1 MKRLIV
7 FCEGLTEENFVKTV
21 LDPYLSNIDKD
32 MIITPINAGGVSK
45 YSIIKRD
52 LIRIC
57 KGDPTATITT
67 MFDYYGS
74 PKETPGVDTSS
85 GTIYQ
90 KVQHIEASVEED
102 LKELENLIFNL
113 IMHEYEGLLFT
124 RTSAFEIIANKK
136 QLAALKE
143 ICENKDIE
151 TPEHI
156 NNSYDTAPSKRL
168 EKIIPGY
175 SKKHKVSDGVNI
187 AFRIGI
193 DGISAKCKHFE
204 RWMGKLIDWARD
216 GAQ

>member
-1 MKRLIV
+1 MKRLIF
-7 FCEGLTEENFVKTV
+7 FCEGSTEENFVKAV
-21 LDPYLSNIDKD
+21 LDPYLTNIDKE
-32 MIITPINAGGVSK
+32 IIVTPINAGGVSK

-52 LIRIC
+52 LTRIC

-67 MFDYYGS
+67 MFDYYGL
-74 PKETPGVDTSS
+74 PNETPGVATAS

-90 KVQHIEASVEED
+90 KVQHIEAVIEED
-102 LKELENLIFNL
+102 MGTLDNLIFNL
-113 IMHEYEGLLFT
+113 IMHEYEGLLFAH
-124 RTSAFEIIANKK
+124 TSAFEIIANKK

-204 RWMGKLIDWARD
+204 RWIEKLTTWAKD
-216 GAQ
+216 GVQ